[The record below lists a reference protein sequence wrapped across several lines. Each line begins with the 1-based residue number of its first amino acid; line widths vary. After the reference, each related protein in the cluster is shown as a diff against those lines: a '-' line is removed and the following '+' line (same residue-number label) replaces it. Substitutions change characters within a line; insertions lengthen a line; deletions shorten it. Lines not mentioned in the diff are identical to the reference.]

1 MRASSGR
8 PGGGR
13 LGGKVVA
20 CGVAML
26 LAAAFAMRAIEAGI
40 VGNASPAAL
49 QGVLAIASAIAAY
62 ALWNRMKRASD
73 ERVMWE
79 MRVGRRDGSGRL
91 KRDEDDE
98 A

>member
-26 LAAAFAMRAIEAGI
+26 LASASAMRAIEAGI
-40 VGNASPAAL
+40 AGNASPAAL

-79 MRVGRRDGSGRL
+79 VRVGRRDGSGRL